1 MASQSR
7 TWRGAGA
14 TTADP
19 STASSPPRPM
29 ASSPAHVQN
38 KDVMIQILLKVIP
51 GRDLWQMLGLQC
63 LSHLWSLGVMGVE
76 NMLIIV

>member
-1 MASQSR
+1 
-7 TWRGAGA
+7 
-14 TTADP
+14 
-19 STASSPPRPM
+19 M